1 MNATV
6 TAGELLRRLL
16 AVAGVDAVY
25 GAPLEGVPV
34 TPVADPITSRR
45 SPAWT
50 AAGVRWT
57 RRWAARWSAR

>member
-34 TPVADPITSRR
+34 TPVADPAVAELLAAAHRRTRRSRR
-45 SPAWT
+45 
-50 AAGVRWT
+50 
-57 RRWAARWSAR
+57 